1 MARHNA
7 FTPERT
13 EHIIKALRAGNY
25 LETAASMA
33 GIHRATVYR
42 WLNEGRDAEFKLD
55 AGERLSKDEEAK
67 MAFYLEVDQARA
79 EARAAALRVITNA
92 ATTGQWQAA
101 AWFLERTAPQEYGR
115 FQRTEISGPNEGPL
129 EVQVSAQDLESL
141 VQRILGDESD

>member
-7 FTPERT
+7 FTPDRT
-13 EHIIKALRAGNY
+13 QHIIKALRAGNY

-42 WLNEGRDAEFKLD
+42 WLNEGRDAEFKQD
-55 AGERLSKDEEAK
+55 AGERLSKDEQAK
-67 MAFYLEVDQARA
+67 MEFYLEVDRARA
-79 EARAAALRVITNA
+79 DARAAALRVITNA

-115 FQRTEISGPNEGPL
+115 YQRTEITGPNDGPVS
-129 EVQVSAQDLESL
+129 VQVSAQDLESL
-141 VQRILGDESD
+141 VQQILGDESD

>member
-7 FTPERT
+7 FIPERT

-33 GIHRATVYR
+33 GIHKATVYR
-42 WLNEGRDAEFKLD
+42 WINEGRDAEFKAA
-55 AGERLSKDEEAK
+55 AGDRLSKEEEAK
-67 MAFYLEVDQARA
+67 AEFAREVEQARA

-92 ATTGQWQAA
+92 AMNGQWQAA
-101 AWFLERTAPQEYGR
+101 AWFLERTSPQEFGR
-115 FQRTEISGPNEGPL
+115 FQRTEISGPNEGPR

-141 VQRILGDESD
+141 VEQILSNDSD